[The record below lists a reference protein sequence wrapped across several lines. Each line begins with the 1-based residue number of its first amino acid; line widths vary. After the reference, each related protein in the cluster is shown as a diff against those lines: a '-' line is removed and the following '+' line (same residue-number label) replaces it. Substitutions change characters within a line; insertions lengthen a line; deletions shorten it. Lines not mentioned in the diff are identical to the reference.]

1 MPSSKMAGIVTDRP
15 SRREQY
21 LTLGAVA
28 TGYFSV
34 QLALTPIS
42 AILPSL
48 TRALHADLPQ
58 ASWIVIGY
66 LLSLSAFLLL
76 AGRLGDLFGHRQLF
90 LGGLTLFSVASL
102 LCGQAQTAPQ
112 LIFFRTLQGLG
123 SAFVTANSLALIA
136 NVFPPAQRGRAVGVV
151 AMSQGF
157 GSFVGIGLGAL
168 FLRYLSWSW
177 AFYLTTLTGAIAL
190 VLTLRVGR
198 VREPRALPIVDWIG
212 AVGLFLVMLT
222 LFLGMNH
229 FHGAGGDE
237 TYHVGF
243 IGLSTLFAAGLY
255 WVERKRPHPLIEFR
269 HFTHLPFAAS
279 VTANG
284 IVHMT
289 MMGVIFLIP
298 FLVEQVLGLT
308 PFESALTLALT
319 VLPSG
324 LFSILGGWLHD
335 RFDSTWQRAGT
346 MAGIALGLTAM
357 GFAGRSYWLIVT
369 LATLLGIGMGLFL
382 SSNNTMVVTSLP
394 PDSRGFASGMLETTR
409 QFGHGLA
416 VSLASAVIGVSLPGA
431 SLVPGEPTP
440 FLVGF
445 RTTALAMGSVAFL
458 GVLASLAGIA
468 GRKRRV
474 SHVLVEEPATTF
486 NP

>member
-1 MPSSKMAGIVTDRP
+1 MAKIMSLPPT
-15 SRREQY
+15 RREQY

-34 QLALTPIS
+34 QLALTPVS
-42 AILPSL
+42 AILPTL
-48 TRALHADLPQ
+48 ARALHADLPQ

-90 LGGLTLFSVASL
+90 LGGLILFSVASF
-102 LCGQAQTAPQ
+102 LCGQAQTAAQ
-112 LIFFRTLQGLG
+112 LIFLRTLQGLG

-136 NVFPPAQRGRAVGVV
+136 NVFPPAKRGRAVGVV

-157 GSFVGIGLGAL
+157 GSFIGIGLGAL
-168 FLRYLSWSW
+168 FIRYLSWSW

-190 VLTLRVGR
+190 VLALRVGR
-198 VREPRALPIVDWIG
+198 VREPRARPIVDWIG
-212 AVGLFLVMLT
+212 AAGLFLVMLT

-229 FHGAGGDE
+229 FHAAGSDE

-243 IGLSTLFAAGLY
+243 IGLSIFFAAGLY
-255 WVERKRPHPLIEFR
+255 WVERRQPHPLIDFR
-269 HFTHLPFAAS
+269 HFAHVPFTAS

-289 MMGVIFLIP
+289 MMGVIFLVP

-308 PFESALTLALT
+308 PFDSALTLALS

-346 MAGIALGLTAM
+346 MAGIALGLIAM
-357 GFAGRSYWLIVT
+357 GFAGHSYGLILT
-369 LATLLGIGMGLFL
+369 LAILLGIGMGLFL
-382 SSNNTMVVTSLP
+382 SSNNTTVVNSLP

-409 QFGHGLA
+409 QFGHGMA
-416 VSLASAVIGVSLPGA
+416 VSLASAVIGASLPGV

-445 RTTALAMGSVAFL
+445 RSTALAMGGVAFI
-458 GVLASLAGIA
+458 GVFASLVGTAR
-468 GRKRRV
+468 RKRQV
-474 SHVLVEEPATTF
+474 SHVFIEEPATTF
-486 NP
+486 QP